1 MTLPKIEMTQ
11 TDFNKIETFEISP
24 QKVGTAA
31 APPGIP

>member
-24 QKVGTAA
+24 
-31 APPGIP
+31 